1 MKSKPI
7 EFSIQFRNAELHFT
21 QTAGR
26 RRPDANWLDCRA
38 PAIII
43 EQRAT
48 SLTIISALVAETARL
63 RSMISNSITSDPNS
77 QMYQTTLMGR
87 AAVLLVILSNRT
99 TSHHIAPKML
109 VSRRHSNIIGSMVAA
124 DCTIFACVENT
135 NRIYSSRLYCQ
146 DSAQVHNTNTS
157 LASINRGRRRPV
169 SIVGIK
175 RERDCRS
182 ELTLKSYEYID
193 NPLWVSASV
202 SLV

>member
-1 MKSKPI
+1 MLRTAAALHRIHIRNNSPFTHPTRQMKSKPI

-157 LASINRGRRRPV
+157 LASTIWSP
-169 SIVGIK
+169 
-175 RERDCRS
+175 
-182 ELTLKSYEYID
+182 
-193 NPLWVSASV
+193 ASLLIEGV
-202 SLV
+202 DVP